1 MEMMIDALAGT
12 LESSDVM
19 VRIGPANEPGIQ
31 LEIDSIVKQQFGAAI
46 ERVVRETLTQL
57 GVTRA
62 NVVVDDKGALECV
75 LKARVQAAA
84 LRARATISTALE
96 SAMKPRRSMLFIPG
110 ANAAMLSTSFV
121 YGADAVMFDLE
132 DAVSLR
138 EKDTARLL
146 VHHALQHP
154 LYRDVETVVRIN
166 PLSTPF
172 GLADL
177 EAVVR
182 AGVDMV
188 RLPKTDSKEDI
199 HELEAQVER
208 IERECGREVGSTKL
222 MAAIESALGVVN
234 AVEIARAS
242 PRLSAIALAAF
253 DYVMDMGTSR
263 GDGTELFYA
272 RCAVLHAARV
282 AGIAAYDVVWS
293 DINNEEGF
301 LAEANLAKN
310 LGFNGKSLVN
320 PRQIELLHQVYA
332 PTLKDVEHAREVIA
346 AAEEAEARGL
356 GVVSLNGKMIDGPII
371 DHARKVV
378 ALSASGIRD

>member
-1 MEMMIDALAGT
+1 
-12 LESSDVM
+12 
-19 VRIGPANEPGIQ
+19 
-31 LEIDSIVKQQFGAAI
+31 
-46 ERVVRETLTQL
+46 
-57 GVTRA
+57 
-62 NVVVDDKGALECV
+62 
-75 LKARVQAAA
+75 
-84 LRARATISTALE
+84 
-96 SAMKPRRSMLFIPG
+96 MKPRRSMLFIPG

-199 HELEAQVER
+199 HELEAHVER

-253 DYVMDMGTSR
+253 DYVMDMGTCR
-263 GDGTELFYA
+263 GDGTGCSTPAA
-272 RCAVLHAARV
+272 RCCTRPASPESRPMTSCGRTLTMKRVSSRKRIWRKISALTANRWLTRAR
-282 AGIAAYDVVWS
+282 
-293 DINNEEGF
+293 
-301 LAEANLAKN
+301 
-310 LGFNGKSLVN
+310 
-320 PRQIELLHQVYA
+320 
-332 PTLKDVEHAREVIA
+332 
-346 AAEEAEARGL
+346 
-356 GVVSLNGKMIDGPII
+356 
-371 DHARKVV
+371 
-378 ALSASGIRD
+378 LSCCTRFMPQR

>member
-1 MEMMIDALAGT
+1 
-12 LESSDVM
+12 
-19 VRIGPANEPGIQ
+19 
-31 LEIDSIVKQQFGAAI
+31 
-46 ERVVRETLTQL
+46 
-57 GVTRA
+57 
-62 NVVVDDKGALECV
+62 
-75 LKARVQAAA
+75 
-84 LRARATISTALE
+84 
-96 SAMKPRRSMLFIPG
+96 MLFIPG

-146 VHHALQHP
+146 VYQALQHP
-154 LYRDVETVVRIN
+154 LYQDIETVVRIN
-166 PLSTPF
+166 PLNTPF

-199 HELEAQVER
+199 HELEAHVER

-242 PRLSAIALAAF
+242 PRLAAIALAAF

-332 PTLKDVEHAREVIA
+332 PTRKEV
-346 AAEEAEARGL
+346 
-356 GVVSLNGKMIDGPII
+356 
-371 DHARKVV
+371 DHALEVFRRGELAGVDDHGPAFGV
-378 ALSASGIRD
+378 QGIRFVGVAALGGRGARRECAGLAPGCEGQGGSRAQRKGGETGYLQKVSSAFH

>member
-1 MEMMIDALAGT
+1 MEMKIDALAGT

-19 VRIGPANEPGIQ
+19 VRIGPAAQPGIQ

-46 ERVVRETLTQL
+46 EQVVRETLAQL
-57 GVTRA
+57 GVKQA
-62 NVVVDDKGALECV
+62 NVVVDDKGAGMCFASSRTGRGA
-75 LKARVQAAA
+75 ARG
-84 LRARATISTALE
+84 ATDPITME
-96 SAMKPRRSMLFIPG
+96 PAMKPRRSMLFIPG

-146 VHHALQHP
+146 VYQALQHP
-154 LYRDVETVVRIN
+154 LYQDIETVVRIN
-166 PLSTPF
+166 PLNTPF

-199 HELEAQVER
+199 HELEAHVER

-242 PRLSAIALAAF
+242 PRLAAIALAAF

-332 PTLKDVEHAREVIA
+332 PTRKEVDHALEVIA
-346 AAEEAEARGL
+346 AAEEAETRGL

>member
-1 MEMMIDALAGT
+1 LG
-12 LESSDVM
+12 L
-19 VRIGPANEPGIQ
+19 PEPGIQ

-46 ERVVRETLTQL
+46 EQVVRETLAQL

-84 LRARATISTALE
+84 LRAAQQPTAME
-96 SAMKPRRSMLFIPG
+96 PAMKPRRSMLFIPG

-166 PLSTPF
+166 PLNTPF

-199 HELEAQVER
+199 HELEAHVER

-253 DYVMDMGTSR
+253 DYVMDMGTCR
-263 GDGTELFYA
+263 GDGTELFTP
-272 RCAVLHAARV
+272 AARYCTRRASPGSRPTTWCGRILTMKRV
-282 AGIAAYDVVWS
+282 PRGS
-293 DINNEEGF
+293 ESGEE
-301 LAEANLAKN
+301 

-332 PTLKDVEHAREVIA
+332 PTLKDVEHAR
-346 AAEEAEARGL
+346 
-356 GVVSLNGKMIDGPII
+356 K
-371 DHARKVV
+371 
-378 ALSASGIRD
+378 

>member
-1 MEMMIDALAGT
+1 
-12 LESSDVM
+12 
-19 VRIGPANEPGIQ
+19 
-31 LEIDSIVKQQFGAAI
+31 
-46 ERVVRETLTQL
+46 
-57 GVTRA
+57 
-62 NVVVDDKGALECV
+62 
-75 LKARVQAAA
+75 
-84 LRARATISTALE
+84 
-96 SAMKPRRSMLFIPG
+96 MKPRRSMLFIPG

-199 HELEAQVER
+199 YELEAQVER

-263 GDGTELFYA
+263 GDGTALYEPSHGSAPDIAPNCFTPAA
-272 RCAVLHAARV
+272 RCCTRRASPGSRRTTWCGRILTMKRVSSRKRIWRRILALTVNRWSTRARL
-282 AGIAAYDVVWS
+282 S
-293 DINNEEGF
+293 CCTRF
-301 LAEANLAKN
+301 MP
-310 LGFNGKSLVN
+310 
-320 PRQIELLHQVYA
+320 PR
-332 PTLKDVEHAREVIA
+332 
-346 AAEEAEARGL
+346 
-356 GVVSLNGKMIDGPII
+356 
-371 DHARKVV
+371 
-378 ALSASGIRD
+378 

>member
-1 MEMMIDALAGT
+1 
-12 LESSDVM
+12 
-19 VRIGPANEPGIQ
+19 
-31 LEIDSIVKQQFGAAI
+31 
-46 ERVVRETLTQL
+46 
-57 GVTRA
+57 
-62 NVVVDDKGALECV
+62 
-75 LKARVQAAA
+75 
-84 LRARATISTALE
+84 
-96 SAMKPRRSMLFIPG
+96 MKPRRSMLFIPG

-222 MAAIESALGVVN
+222 MAAGESGRGGGKAG
-234 AVEIARAS
+234 AG

-253 DYVMDMGTSR
+253 DYVMDMGPSR

-332 PTLKDVEHAREVIA
+332 PTLKEVEHAREVIA
-346 AAEEAEARGL
+346 AAEEAETRGL

>member
-1 MEMMIDALAGT
+1 
-12 LESSDVM
+12 
-19 VRIGPANEPGIQ
+19 
-31 LEIDSIVKQQFGAAI
+31 
-46 ERVVRETLTQL
+46 
-57 GVTRA
+57 
-62 NVVVDDKGALECV
+62 
-75 LKARVQAAA
+75 
-84 LRARATISTALE
+84 
-96 SAMKPRRSMLFIPG
+96 MKPRRSMLFIPG

-199 HELEAQVER
+199 YELEAQVER

-253 DYVMDMGTSR
+253 DYVMDMGTSPR
-263 GDGTELFYA
+263 ATAPNCFTPAA
-272 RCAVLHAARV
+272 RCCTRRASPGSRRTTWCGRILTMKRVSSRKRIWRRILALTVNRWSTRARL
-282 AGIAAYDVVWS
+282 S
-293 DINNEEGF
+293 CCTRF
-301 LAEANLAKN
+301 MP
-310 LGFNGKSLVN
+310 
-320 PRQIELLHQVYA
+320 PR
-332 PTLKDVEHAREVIA
+332 
-346 AAEEAEARGL
+346 
-356 GVVSLNGKMIDGPII
+356 
-371 DHARKVV
+371 
-378 ALSASGIRD
+378 

>member
-1 MEMMIDALAGT
+1 
-12 LESSDVM
+12 
-19 VRIGPANEPGIQ
+19 
-31 LEIDSIVKQQFGAAI
+31 
-46 ERVVRETLTQL
+46 
-57 GVTRA
+57 
-62 NVVVDDKGALECV
+62 
-75 LKARVQAAA
+75 
-84 LRARATISTALE
+84 
-96 SAMKPRRSMLFIPG
+96 MKPRRSMLFIPG

-310 LGFNGKSLVN
+310 LGFNGKSLIN
-320 PRQIELLHQVYA
+320 PRQIDLLHNAYA
-332 PTLKDVEHAREVIA
+332 PTQQEVDHAQRVIE
-346 AAEEAEARGL
+346 AAEEGARNGL
-356 GVVSLNGKMIDGPII
+356 GVVSLNGKMVDAPII
-371 DHARKVV
+371 DHAQRVLER
-378 ALSASGIRD
+378 AAASGVRR

>member
-1 MEMMIDALAGT
+1 
-12 LESSDVM
+12 
-19 VRIGPANEPGIQ
+19 
-31 LEIDSIVKQQFGAAI
+31 
-46 ERVVRETLTQL
+46 
-57 GVTRA
+57 
-62 NVVVDDKGALECV
+62 
-75 LKARVQAAA
+75 
-84 LRARATISTALE
+84 
-96 SAMKPRRSMLFIPG
+96 MKPRRSMLFIPG

-146 VHHALQHP
+146 VYQALQHP
-154 LYRDVETVVRIN
+154 LYQDIETVVRIN
-166 PLSTPF
+166 PLNTPF

-199 HELEAQVER
+199 HELEAHVER

-242 PRLSAIALAAF
+242 PRLAAIALAAF

-293 DINNEEGF
+293 DINNEE
-301 LAEANLAKN
+301 ASWRKRIWPK

-332 PTLKDVEHAREVIA
+332 PTRKEVDHALEVIA
-346 AAEEAEARGL
+346 AAEEAETRGL

-371 DHARKVV
+371 EHARKVV

>member
-1 MEMMIDALAGT
+1 
-12 LESSDVM
+12 
-19 VRIGPANEPGIQ
+19 
-31 LEIDSIVKQQFGAAI
+31 
-46 ERVVRETLTQL
+46 
-57 GVTRA
+57 
-62 NVVVDDKGALECV
+62 
-75 LKARVQAAA
+75 
-84 LRARATISTALE
+84 
-96 SAMKPRRSMLFIPG
+96 MKPRRSMLFIPG

-146 VHHALQHP
+146 VYQALQHP
-154 LYRDVETVVRIN
+154 LYQDIETVVRIN
-166 PLSTPF
+166 PLNTPF

-177 EAVVR
+177 EAVLR

-199 HELEAQVER
+199 HELEAHVER

-242 PRLSAIALAAF
+242 PRLAAIALAAF

-320 PRQIELLHQVYA
+320 PRQIQLLHQVYA
-332 PTLKDVEHAREVIA
+332 PTRKEVDHALEVIA
-346 AAEEAEARGL
+346 AAEEAESRGL

>member
-1 MEMMIDALAGT
+1 MEMKIDALAGT

-19 VRIGPANEPGIQ
+19 VRIGPAAQPGIQ

-46 ERVVRETLTQL
+46 EQVVRETLAQL
-57 GVTRA
+57 GVKQA

-75 LKARVQAAA
+75 LRARVQAAA
-84 LRARATISTALE
+84 LRATDPITME
-96 SAMKPRRSMLFIPG
+96 PAMKPRRSMLFIPG

-146 VHHALQHP
+146 VYQALQHP
-154 LYRDVETVVRIN
+154 LYQDIETVVRIN
-166 PLSTPF
+166 PLNTPF

-199 HELEAQVER
+199 HELEAHVER

-242 PRLSAIALAAF
+242 PRLAAIALAAF

-332 PTLKDVEHAREVIA
+332 PTRKEVDHALEVIA
-346 AAEEAEARGL
+346 AAEEAETRGL